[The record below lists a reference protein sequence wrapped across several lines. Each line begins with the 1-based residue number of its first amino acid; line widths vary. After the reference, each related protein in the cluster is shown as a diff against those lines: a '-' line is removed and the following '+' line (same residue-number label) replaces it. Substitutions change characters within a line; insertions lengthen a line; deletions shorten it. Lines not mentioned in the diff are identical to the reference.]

1 MELDQLGRI
10 NDEYDR
16 RLAALLEWRLVQ
28 TERIKA
34 KSARTNF
41 AVGSNQFQVRN
52 GRNACTAAAV
62 GAALY
67 VLNYIAVEEE
77 LVDETETMVHLPW
90 EDIVQTGARLWR
102 EYASSDS
109 ARSRGADAHVE
120 CGELLSC
127 GGPRCTTSRANLR
140 VVEEMAGHTNS
151 AVVAAMDPDSI
162 ALSLSG
168 CVGRIPMRSAAVIT
182 AASANAFDGGGD
194 NNRKEVTVAS
204 TIAVMRLASD
214 NYWIYDSHGGPTTQ
228 QAALLCLCGTV
239 EAAAAVVREQLPS
252 GLYSATLYKRQ
263 GTSSAIE

>member
-1 MELDQLGRI
+1 M
-10 NDEYDR
+10 
-16 RLAALLEWRLVQ
+16 
-28 TERIKA
+28 
-34 KSARTNF
+34 
-41 AVGSNQFQVRN
+41 GSNQFQVRN

-182 AASANAFDGGGD
+182 AASANAFDGGD